1 MAEITKPLTLKELL
15 GNSAVTEAVEEFVKD
30 SADARYVL
38 MLRVDKDGGG
48 FFYAGGRLNLLELH
62 GLRTMVTGV
71 FDREEEV
78 RTEDDG

>member
-1 MAEITKPLTLKELL
+1 M
-15 GNSAVTEAVEEFVKD
+15 KD

-48 FFYAGGRLNLLELH
+48 FYYAGGRLNLLELH

-78 RTEDDG
+78 RTEDEG